1 MADSSTAPLLI
12 DPWARRGVPLDGW
25 LERHRFAPL
34 WMALGVLVVGFVLF
48 QVVGSIVTLGLVLA
62 QGVPMERFASDAA
75 AVLAAHPRAA
85 LLGNTVGQVLG
96 LGVPVLLLARLHA
109 RRALAFLRLRR
120 PDAALAAL
128 SFVGLAALWPVVA
141 WLGELNQLIPMP
153 DWVYAIEEPQ
163 TQLLDGVI
171 ASDVGLAFL
180 VVMIALTPAICEELM
195 FRGYVQRQFERRLGA
210 AWSVALTGVLFGL
223 YHLRLTQ
230 ALPLIA
236 LGVYLA
242 YVTWRTG
249 SLWPAVLLHLA
260 YNACSI
266 VLARAAGGGV
276 DVQRLNE
283 VETMQLPWY
292 IVAPSLVAFAAV
304 VAVMQRL
311 APARRPPVSPAQAGG
326 KNVEKPAVS

>member
-1 MADSSTAPLLI
+1 MLA

-25 LERHRFAPL
+25 LERNRFAPL

-48 QVVGSIVTLGLVLA
+48 QVVGTVVTLGLILG
-62 QGVPMERFASDAA
+62 QGVPADQFASDAA

-96 LGVPVLLLARLHA
+96 LGVPVLLLARLHS
-109 RRALAFLRLRR
+109 RRVLAFLRLRR

-141 WLGELNQLIPMP
+141 WLGELNQLLPMP

-163 TQLLDGVI
+163 TQLLEGVI
-171 ASDVGLAFL
+171 ASDVGLVFL
-180 VVMIALTPAICEELM
+180 VIMIALTPALCEELM
-195 FRGYVQRQFERRLGA
+195 FRGYVQRQFERPLGP

-230 ALPLIA
+230 ALPLMA

-242 YVTWRTG
+242 YVTWRAG

-260 YNACSI
+260 YNAFSI

-292 IVAPSLVAFAAV
+292 IVAPSLAAFGAV
-304 VAVMQRL
+304 VVIMQRL
-311 APARRPPVSPAQAGG
+311 APARRPPASLMRAAAD
-326 KNVEKPAVS
+326 NVEDSAVS